1 MKTKFI
7 LLLLFF
13 VLIFSLPTKTSAFW
27 WFNQKKVEN
36 LATSTVNT
44 LSEVEK
50 NNLSVKYKTWES
62 AFEKKDIVSV
72 INNQNKFLFTVSE
85 INYLFETE
93 VKTIKNPTLT
103 GVSVTSSNGN
113 INVAATFHKFITGRF
128 TFVAKIISVENKIRL
143 QLSYVK
149 LYGFSVPTKWLEE
162 PVNKELD
169 KYFNFLYSDSR
180 YQGFTI
186 IINDNYLQLKP
197 NFSK

>member
-113 INVAATFHKFITGRF
+113 INVSATFHKFITGRF